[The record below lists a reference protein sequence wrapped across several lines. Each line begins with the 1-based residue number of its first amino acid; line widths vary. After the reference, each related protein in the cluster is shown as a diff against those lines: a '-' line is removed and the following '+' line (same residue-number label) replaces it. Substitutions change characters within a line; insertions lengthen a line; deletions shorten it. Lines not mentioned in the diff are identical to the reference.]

1 MTGCESK
8 MATTRSREDQTGKV
22 ESLAVERD
30 DGITKPKRSRMASVE
45 RRSQE
50 TDQSKHEVNG
60 SRTEEGVGH
69 KLPKDSRMTG
79 FL

>member
-1 MTGCESK
+1 ME
-8 MATTRSREDQTGKV
+8 RNLEDGKDNTS
-22 ESLAVERD
+22 E
-30 DGITKPKRSRMASVE
+30 TKRSWMASVG

-60 SRTEEGVGH
+60 SRTEEGVGQ
-69 KLPKDSRMTG
+69 KLPKDSRLTG